1 MSGFRMNAK
10 ITEIK
15 RFAVHD
21 GDGIRTTVFFKGC
34 PLKCIWCHNPEG
46 ISFEPQ
52 LAYYENKCIRCGECV
67 PLCAN
72 NAHYMENGNHIYDRE
87 KCVSCGKCA
96 EGCLGNSLTF
106 YGREM
111 TVDELLPI
119 LLEDKEFYENSRGGI
134 TLSGGECLMHPDFC
148 AELLK
153 RLKENGVHTAV
164 DTCGFVSRV
173 AIDKVMPYTDIF
185 LYDLKAYDEDV
196 HIKCTGQSNKIILDN
211 LKYIDSCGKQIEIRI
226 PYVPKYNDEQI
237 EKIGA
242 FLSGLKNIV
251 KVRVLPYHNYA
262 GSKYK
267 ALNMENTIP
276 EALPT
281 DEEIKLA
288 KEIIMAYG
296 ISVCD

>member
-1 MSGFRMNAK
+1 MNAK

-119 LLEDKEFYENSRGGI
+119 LLEE
-134 TLSGGECLMHPDFC
+134 
-148 AELLK
+148 
-153 RLKENGVHTAV
+153 
-164 DTCGFVSRV
+164 
-173 AIDKVMPYTDIF
+173 
-185 LYDLKAYDEDV
+185 
-196 HIKCTGQSNKIILDN
+196 
-211 LKYIDSCGKQIEIRI
+211 
-226 PYVPKYNDEQI
+226 
-237 EKIGA
+237 
-242 FLSGLKNIV
+242 
-251 KVRVLPYHNYA
+251 
-262 GSKYK
+262 
-267 ALNMENTIP
+267 
-276 EALPT
+276 
-281 DEEIKLA
+281 
-288 KEIIMAYG
+288 
-296 ISVCD
+296 